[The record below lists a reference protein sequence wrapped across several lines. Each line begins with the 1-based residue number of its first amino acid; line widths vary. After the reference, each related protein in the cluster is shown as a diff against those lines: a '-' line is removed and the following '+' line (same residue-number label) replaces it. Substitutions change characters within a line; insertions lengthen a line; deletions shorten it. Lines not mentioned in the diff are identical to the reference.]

1 MGTFEDQMRR
11 TSGCGLSESELG
23 AERND
28 GREGHDELS
37 TAVDSFTDP
46 FVGIPPPDEPPDDGE
61 PPPRHNSRQAE
72 SVDHTGTIPAHLRY
86 PALDWQRVFDGAA
99 PDIDWLV
106 PEFIAAGQSYSLVSQ
121 AKAGKSLLMLD
132 VVSALATGRSTLGNP
147 ARAPVR
153 VLYVDLE
160 NSLDDLVERLR
171 DMGYRPEDLDR
182 LRYLSF
188 PSLPALDS
196 PAGGAEIAELAE
208 YHDAAL
214 VVVDTVARVTVG
226 EENNADTFRHLYR
239 YTIAPLKAQR
249 RAVVRLD
256 HEGHM
261 KGRSRGSSAKN
272 DDVDVVWN
280 LSQRIGDD
288 GETYVTLK
296 LERQRGSSHPAQL
309 YLKREPNP
317 RLHHIAKLPTLS
329 HPDRQRVAACIEVM
343 TQLGLPVDTG
353 APKARRALRTQNHR
367 FSNDTI
373 ASAVRAR
380 KAAATSPEIDGDTSA
395 ELFS

>member
-1 MGTFEDQMRR
+1 VSGNLFDGPVFGPGTPVIEEPPWPTDAPFPPEPDP
-11 TSGCGLSESELG
+11 EEPHP
-23 AERND
+23 ERN
-28 GREGHDELS
+28 GHRV
-37 TAVDSFTDP
+37 TV
-46 FVGIPPPDEPPDDGE
+46 
-61 PPPRHNSRQAE
+61 
-72 SVDHTGTIPAHLRY
+72 VDHTGTTPAHLRY

-106 PEFIAAGQSYSLVSQ
+106 TDFIAAGQSYSLVSQ

-171 DMGYRPEDLDR
+171 DMGYQPADLDR

-214 VVVDTVARVTVG
+214 VVIDTVARVTVG

-256 HEGHM
+256 HEGHV

-272 DDVDVVWN
+272 DDVDVVWQ
-280 LSQRIGDD
+280 LAQRLGDD
-288 GETYVTLK
+288 GETYLTLK

-317 RLHHIAKLPTLS
+317 RLHHIAKLPILS
-329 HPDRQRVAACIEVM
+329 HPDRQRVGECIEVM
-343 TQLGLPVDTG
+343 IQLGLPAAETG
-353 APKARRALRTQNHR
+353 ARKARIALREANHR
-367 FSNDTI
+367 FGSDAI
-373 ASAVRAR
+373 AAAVRAR
-380 KAAATSPEIDGDTSA
+380 KAAAVSPEIDGDTSA
-395 ELFS
+395 ELFR